1 MSNWIYVCEKNKI
14 DLEDLLRFDHEKKT
28 YCIYHIKE
36 GFFAT
41 DGMCTHENVYLE
53 DGLLMD
59 DEIECPMHQGI
70 FNIKSGKVIQ
80 DPPCE
85 DLKTYPTKVKEGKV
99 YIEII

>member
-1 MSNWIYVCEKNKI
+1 MWIKWN
-14 DLEDLLRFDHEKKT
+14 RFWRFITVWSWKKT

-41 DGMCTHENVYLE
+41 NGMCTHENMHLE
-53 DGLLMD
+53 DGLVLD

-80 DPPCE
+80 DPPYD
-85 DLKTYPTKVKEGKV
+85 DLKTYSTKVEDGKV